1 MNFTEAL
8 GYSFKGH
15 NIPKILTIVLVF
27 IIIGVSIFV
36 ASILLES
43 VALIFALFPVL
54 LGFSLFVG
62 GYTISV
68 IRSVMDGDDFLPSIQ
83 IGRDLG
89 RGAVVMIAGIIYSI
103 PFFILFALIFAVIGI
118 ATPVDY
124 GSSSA
129 EPNISVLF
137 MFCGAMLA
145 FVIIGFG
152 FVYSLLVGQ
161 IRYAAENRAGALFN
175 IPKNFGIVM
184 SNIGTTLGLFIRQ
197 IALGIVFAIFS
208 SVIGNIILAFAGG
221 LFNDMVYVETAEDF
235 VQLGMPLAIFGS
247 IYYIFVLTV
256 NLMQSFSGAHL
267 VAGYGIELGLAPNK
281 LKNDQAGSGTNA
293 ILIVI
298 AAIILLGLIACA
310 VVTVLALLGPA
321 VGDVFSE
328 IITELE

>member
-36 ASILLES
+36 SSILLES
-43 VALIFALFPVL
+43 VALIFTLLPVF
-54 LGFSLFVG
+54 LGFSVFVA

-68 IRSVMDGDDFLPSIQ
+68 IGSVMNGDDYLPAIK

-89 RGAVVMIAGIIYSI
+89 RGAVVIIASIIYSI
-103 PFFILFALIFAVIGI
+103 PFFILFGVIFALLGF
-118 ATPVDY
+118 ATPSDY
-124 GSSSA
+124 GSVNA
-129 EPNISVLF
+129 EPNTSVLL

-145 FVIIGFG
+145 FVVIGFG

-184 SNIGTTLGLFIRQ
+184 SNIGTTLGLWIRQ
-197 IALGIVFAIFS
+197 IGLAIVFGIFS
-208 SVIGNIILAFAGG
+208 SVIGNIIFAFAGG
-221 LFNDMVYVETAEDF
+221 LFSDLAYIETADDF

-267 VAGYGIELGLAPNK
+267 IAGYGIELGLAPNK
-281 LKNDQAGSGTNA
+281 LKNDETGSGTNA

-298 AAIILLGLIACA
+298 AVVVLLGLVACA
-310 VVTVLALLGPA
+310 VMTVLTLLGPA